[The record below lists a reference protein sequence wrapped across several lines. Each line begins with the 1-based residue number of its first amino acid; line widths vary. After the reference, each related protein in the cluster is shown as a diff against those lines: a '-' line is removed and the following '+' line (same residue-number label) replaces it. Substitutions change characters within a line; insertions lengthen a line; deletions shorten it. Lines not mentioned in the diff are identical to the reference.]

1 MEGRGV
7 KDSPL
12 WRLCLAGFMLWALAA
27 CGELEPMV
35 EPEVSDLQ
43 LTVDALKTQVRDT
56 QRNLAELRAEME
68 ARRQELAEAHVAR
81 AQLEGRLREAE
92 RRLAEARQI
101 VNLQREELMVA
112 RAEREKIARGSLQ
125 LQSQLR
131 QMQKRGTKGNP
142 VPESAPEEI
151 PTAGAAIKRAQ
162 KAAPRLR
169 RAGQWRGGASGAA
182 CPSFCRLDHR
192 PRADSSLAG
201 SGHAVRDDRFRG
213 RQTFI
218 IHASRFGGA
227 GRYLVEHCTEVPR
240 RPGAASVLE
249 SYDRQPLDRR
259 PGNLGS
265 CRAGVARYWRRTVR
279 E

>member
-162 KAAPRLR
+162 KAAARPVPPALPSAVSTTGHGPTPASLVQDMPSATTASEGDKPSSSMRAVSVVPGDTLWSIARKYRVGLGRLR
-169 RAGQWRGGASGAA
+169 SLNHMTDNRLIVGQAIWVPVAR
-182 CPSFCRLDHR
+182 
-192 PRADSSLAG
+192 
-201 SGHAVRDDRFRG
+201 
-213 RQTFI
+213 
-218 IHASRFGGA
+218 ASRDIGG
-227 GRYLVEHCTEVPR
+227 GQSENKP
-240 RPGAASVLE
+240 
-249 SYDRQPLDRR
+249 
-259 PGNLGS
+259 
-265 CRAGVARYWRRTVR
+265 
-279 E
+279 